1 MPARTQ
7 TDGSKATTLPLL
19 LAHPPALGRSTE
31 GVVDIVSFAR
41 GHAVAVRVLVN
52 LIYVALLIWT
62 TARGHW
68 PYGLIIVPFLA
79 YGTWRLWEL
88 LRRLRTRT

>member
-1 MPARTQ
+1 M
-7 TDGSKATTLPLL
+7 
-19 LAHPPALGRSTE
+19 
-31 GVVDIVSFAR
+31 VDIVSFAR
-41 GHAVAVRVLVN
+41 GHAVAVRILVN

-68 PYGLIIVPFLA
+68 PYGLIVVPFLA

-88 LRRLRTRT
+88 LRRFRATTQGHGTSPQHSDETKW